1 MVAVTESE
9 YIAKSS
15 ELNSLRQQSSI
26 EDQGNLNLRKEIEY
40 QDRLL
45 AEQKEISHAHYQELT
60 KLREIQFN
68 IDKDIDVTQKRYS
81 ILKSEIENNEQ
92 RIAQISSLLA
102 QKEDQFAQCLARIN
116 ESQTVIQE
124 HKYNLNKLDSELG
137 YLESNNEQHKNAQS
151 QLFKANEYEYNQSK
165 EMSLRMSEL

>member
-1 MVAVTESE
+1 MEKSRLESDCLARIGQDRTEVDRLIRELDVVKSENLQAEDEQIKLLEMVAVTESE

-26 EDQGNLNLRKEIEY
+26 EDQANLNLRKEIEY

-45 AEQKEISHAHYQELT
+45 AEQKEISHSHYQELT

-102 QKEDQFAQCLARIN
+102 QKED
-116 ESQTVIQE
+116 
-124 HKYNLNKLDSELG
+124 
-137 YLESNNEQHKNAQS
+137 
-151 QLFKANEYEYNQSK
+151 
-165 EMSLRMSEL
+165 